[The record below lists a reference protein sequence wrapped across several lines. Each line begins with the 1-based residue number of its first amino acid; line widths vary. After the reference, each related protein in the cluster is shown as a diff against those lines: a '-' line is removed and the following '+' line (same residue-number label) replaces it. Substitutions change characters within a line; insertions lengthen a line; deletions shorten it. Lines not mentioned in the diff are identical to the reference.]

1 MIRET
6 LRIHRHSIAVFAA
19 LLGVVSGTISATSV
33 SAQQI
38 PAWRKPQSQSIH
50 ESQLSIRIALKP
62 NVQCT
67 KNVIELA
74 DIADLSGSE
83 AIILSLRNTP
93 IGPAPMRGSRQTWRQ
108 DDLLALLKLRGIDE
122 RQIQWA
128 GDDACQVIRMD
139 TLPVDKAIDYVATDV
154 SPQLIA
160 AAERNIA
167 SIILGYL
174 KSKSLDATSW
184 TIKPT
189 ISSDYAKLFSQKRS
203 IRGISGGAEPWTG
216 EQVFDLLIVTPQ
228 GDQTLH
234 LNASIEV
241 PKMVWGATGPLAK
254 GRVIGEGD
262 LKLVRLTPTM
272 KASEN
277 ECFIETDGLIGKELR
292 RSISTGQPVLRVDVG
307 SVRTIQARD
316 QVDVRVVSGGIVVQ
330 TAGRAIM
337 SGGIDEVIE
346 VEIIG
351 TKKRLAA
358 RVIQG
363 NLVEAIAR

>member
-1 MIRET
+1 MNRET
-6 LRIHRHSIAVFAA
+6 PGVHRCSLALCAA
-19 LLGVVSGTISATSV
+19 LIGVVSGMISGRPV

-38 PAWRKPQSQSIH
+38 PVWRNPQAQTVQG
-50 ESQLSIRIALKP
+50 SQLLVRIALKP
-62 NVQCT
+62 SIQCT
-67 KNVIELA
+67 KNVIELG

-83 AIILSLRNTP
+83 AILLSLRNMP
-93 IGPAPMRGSRQTWRQ
+93 LGPAPMRGSRQTWRQ
-108 DDLLALLKLRGIDE
+108 DDLFALLKLRGIEE

-139 TLPVDKAIDYVATDV
+139 TLPVDKAIGYSPSDV

-167 SIILGYL
+167 SIIQGYL
-174 KSKSLDATSW
+174 KSKSLDAISW

-189 ISSDYAKLFSQKRS
+189 LSSDYARLLSQKRS
-203 IRGISGGAEPWTG
+203 IRGITGGAEPWTG
-216 EQVFDLLIVTPQ
+216 EQVFDLLIVTSQ
-228 GDQTLH
+228 GEQSLQIG
-234 LNASIEV
+234 ASIEV

-277 ECFIETDGLIGKELR
+277 ECFAETDGLIGKELR
-292 RSISTGQPVLRVDVG
+292 RSISTGQPILRVDAG

-316 QVDVRVVSGGIVVQ
+316 QVEVRVVSGGIVVQ

-337 SGGIDEVIE
+337 SGGVDEVIE

-351 TKKRLAA
+351 SKKRLAT

-363 NLVEAIAR
+363 NLVEAISR